1 MNKDT
6 AEGKLDQVKGV
17 VKQHIGRATGDAE
30 LHDEGVADEAS
41 GQVQEGVG
49 KVKDA
54 VGTAVKNL
62 GDAIKK

>member
-1 MNKDT
+1 MNRDT
-6 AEGKLDQVKGV
+6 AEGKLDQVKGAA
-17 VKQHIGRATGDAE
+17 KQHIGRATGDVD

-54 VGTAVKNL
+54 VGTAVKKV
-62 GDAIKK
+62 GDAIKN